1 MAVLVPQKNE
11 PTDQRQSGSQV
22 CGKAWITQSCLL
34 QGIVVLFV
42 FWTPRQAPAQENA
55 PGQDVTIALSD
66 GDSVRGKLV
75 SLDDENITVSETPK
89 TPLST
94 TAIKIASVREITSC
108 VAIYQLD

>member
-1 MAVLVPQKNE
+1 MLVPQKNE
-11 PTDQRQSGSQV
+11 PVDQRQSGSQV

-75 SLDDENITVSETPK
+75 SLNDKTVTVSDTSN
-89 TPLST
+89 TVLST
-94 TAIKIASVREITSC
+94 ITTKITS
-108 VAIYQLD
+108 VPAGK